1 MPIKL
6 LGLKGQRSQDRAARG
21 ILTSGLAF
29 LLWVAGARSHADISL
44 RGWAS
49 PPGLF
54 VVHHQQLG
62 DTELASNVGK
72 FVLKT

>member
-1 MPIKL
+1 MQGPD
-6 LGLKGQRSQDRAARG
+6 LGAS
-21 ILTSGLAF
+21 F
-29 LLWVAGARSHADISL
+29 LLWVADISL

-49 PPGLF
+49 PPGPF
-54 VVHHQQLG
+54 VVLHQQLG